1 MEWLEESERS
11 LDSELEIANDPDKIK
26 TQLAQHKVGGST
38 VKKSRLCQYISQD
51 HFQILDCVFIHHER
65 KKILSNVTCVKFKAS
80 CPSHWSSGS
89 GIFTPQWLFHY
100 EPGLIDKRKY
110 TELKH

>member
-38 VKKSRLCQYISQD
+38 VKKSILCHYILQD
-51 HFQILDCVFIHHER
+51 HFQILTRLCIYSSLGG
-65 KKILSNVTCVKFKAS
+65 KK
-80 CPSHWSSGS
+80 SH
-89 GIFTPQWLFHY
+89 PM
-100 EPGLIDKRKY
+100 
-110 TELKH
+110 